1 MNTKKSTLNTIAVM
15 SSYVFTV
22 GMMAINPTIQKLIEA
37 YPEVPVS
44 TIKMVSTLPSL
55 ISSFLMIITGFF
67 LGRKLKYKP
76 FLLFSLVCIFIG
88 GILPI
93 VWNSSFY
100 CILAARALFGVG
112 MAGNASANAL
122 VIATYDEHECGKYL
136 GYGVFVSNICGVLM
150 QVISGFLADI
160 GLKQSFYVY
169 FIAII
174 PFLLILFFLKEP
186 ESAHSQQTGS
196 SQTKEKITVKP
207 RVWLYIAI
215 GLIWCILG
223 YSIMTNM
230 STFIKM
236 RNIGEAGV
244 SGSILALYTL
254 GGAIAGAFAAK
265 LYQKA
270 GKFFVPFCFATAAL
284 GELLVLIGLNI
295 PMLAIGTA
303 LAGAGWFAL
312 IPNIMA
318 FAGKVAGPASSPF
331 CTSAVKAFTQ
341 IGVFLSSYLCA
352 FLGRFFPDAIIATK
366 YCAIIGFGLMAIIFL
381 FYDIRPASE
390 IQKN

>member
-1 MNTKKSTLNTIAVM
+1 MNQKKSLLNIVAIM
-15 SSYVFTV
+15 SSYTFTV

-37 YPEVPVS
+37 YPDVPVS

-55 ISSFLMIITGFF
+55 ISSFLMIIAGVF
-67 LGRKLKYKP
+67 LGRKLKYKT
-76 FLLFSLVCIFIG
+76 FLLFSLICILIG
-88 GILPI
+88 GVLPI

-122 VIATYDEHECGKYL
+122 VIASFDEKDRAKYL

-150 QVISGFLADI
+150 QVLSGFLADI
-160 GLKQSFYVY
+160 GLKQSFLVY
-169 FIAII
+169 FIAVV
-174 PFLLILFFLKEP
+174 PFVLILFFLKEP
-186 ESAHSQQTGS
+186 EIKQAEQTGDGQS
-196 SQTKEKITVKP
+196 KEKITIKP
-207 RVWLYIAI
+207 MVWLYIII
-215 GLIWCILG
+215 GLVWCILG

-265 LYQKA
+265 LYQMAK
-270 GKFFVPFCFATAAL
+270 KYFVPLCFATTAL
-284 GELLVLIGLNI
+284 GELLVLIGMNV
-295 PMLAIGTA
+295 PMLAVGTA

-312 IPNIMA
+312 LPNIMA
-318 FAGKVAGPASSPF
+318 FAGKVAGPTSSPF
-331 CTSAVKAFTQ
+331 CTSAIKAFTQ

-352 FLGRFFPDAIIATK
+352 LLGMFFPDAIVATK
-366 YCAIIGFGLMAIIFL
+366 YCAIIGFGLMAVIFL
-381 FYDIRPASE
+381 FYDIRPKEMA
-390 IQKN
+390 KR

>member
-1 MNTKKSTLNTIAVM
+1 MTAKKSTLNTIAIM

-55 ISSFLMIITGFF
+55 ISSFLMIIVGFF

-76 FLLFSLVCIFIG
+76 FLLFSLTCILVG

-93 VWNSSFY
+93 FWNSSFY
-100 CILAARALFGVG
+100 CILAARALFGIG

-122 VIATYDEHECGKYL
+122 VIASFDEHECGKYL
-136 GYGVFVSNICGVLM
+136 GYGIFVSNICGVLM
-150 QVISGFLADI
+150 QLLSGFLADI
-160 GLKQSFYVY
+160 GLKQSFFVY

-186 ESAHSQQTGS
+186 DTIHSQQAGS
-196 SQTKEKITVKP
+196 ESKEKVTIKP
-207 RVWLYIAI
+207 RVWLYIVI

-244 SGSILALYTL
+244 SGTILALYTL
-254 GGAIAGAFAAK
+254 GGAIAGGFAAK
-265 LYQKA
+265 LYRMA
-270 GKFFVPFCFATAAL
+270 GKYFVPLCFAAAAL
-284 GELLVLIGLNI
+284 GELLVLIGMNV

-303 LAGAGWFAL
+303 LAGGGWFAL
-312 IPNIMA
+312 LPNIMA

-331 CTSAVKAFTQ
+331 CTSVIKGGTQ

-352 FLGRFFPDAIIATK
+352 LLGILFPNANAIITTK
-366 YCAIIGFGLMAIIFL
+366 YCAIIGFGLMAVIFL
-381 FYDIRPASE
+381 FYDIRPESE
-390 IQKN
+390 QK